1 MTVSRVIEFSGA
13 VVTALLAGFIYC
25 YGLNIAFRGM
35 SRDQTFPPA
44 GILFSSLFFVG
55 PATCLLIGSYA
66 HSVKQK
72 TWGYLLLLV
81 SAAVTDFIIL
91 ASVLNGI
98 GFFYPGW
105 VMLLMLME
113 FLAVLIAVA
122 AAIWSNR
129 DLNAMLTDAS
139 EG

>member
-1 MTVSRVIEFSGA
+1 MTVSRIIEFSAG

-25 YGLNIAFRGM
+25 YGVNIAFRGM
-35 SRDQTFPPA
+35 SRDQTFSLRA
-44 GILFSSLFFVG
+44 VLFSFLFFVG
-55 PATCLLIGSYA
+55 PAACLLIGSYT

-91 ASVLNGI
+91 ASVLGGI

-105 VMLLMLME
+105 VMLLMLGE
-113 FLAVLIAVA
+113 FIAVLIAVV

-129 DLNAMLTDAS
+129 DLDAMLTNAS